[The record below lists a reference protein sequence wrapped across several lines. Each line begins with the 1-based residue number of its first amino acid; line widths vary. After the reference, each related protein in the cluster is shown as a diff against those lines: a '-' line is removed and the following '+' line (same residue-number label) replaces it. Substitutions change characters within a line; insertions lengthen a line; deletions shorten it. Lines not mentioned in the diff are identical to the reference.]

1 MARNIA
7 CWAFVVDR
15 SLVVVVVWEV
25 VNVMKYSPSQ
35 PTDRQWSPIP
45 STTWLQPEVGHRL
58 STSLLAIGRIWP
70 QVMTAIGGESGY
82 GAQPHPRFGQWR
94 SPRGHLARKSQSTSD
109 TTIHWSEHMI
119 PLWIVGRRSPV
130 GVSGRSSRK
139 LVSALGATRLQNG
152 AARTGLHTMAKAVL
166 LGTTAI
172 IWLESAFHARL
183 LGSVPRGS
191 RQLWT
196 NNLLG

>member
-1 MARNIA
+1 MTWWQPLAGRPLDTSLRA
-7 CWAFVVDR
+7 CCW
-15 SLVVVVVWEV
+15 
-25 VNVMKYSPSQ
+25 
-35 PTDRQWSPIP
+35 I
-45 STTWLQPEVGHRL
+45 WLQAATV
-58 STSLLAIGRIWP
+58 
-70 QVMTAIGGESGY
+70 VGGESGC
-82 GAQPHPRFGQWR
+82 AARHRPRFDQWR
-94 SPRGHLARKSQSTSD
+94 SPHGRSARKSPSTSD
-109 TTIHWSEHMI
+109 TTIRWSEHMF
-119 PLWIVGRRSPV
+119 PLWTVGRRPPV

-139 LVSALGATRLQNG
+139 LVSAFGATGLQNG
-152 AARTGLHTMAKAVL
+152 AASTGLHTMAKAML

>member
-1 MARNIA
+1 MGG
-7 CWAFVVDR
+7 CDVVIFMNWPP
-15 SLVVVVVWEV
+15 L
-25 VNVMKYSPSQ
+25 PA
-35 PTDRQWSPIP
+35 TDRPLRRGLSRTLPQLAVGHPP
-45 STTWLQPEVGHRL
+45 STNPQASGGIWLQAATAVGD
-58 STSLLAIGRIWP
+58 
-70 QVMTAIGGESGY
+70 ESGC
-82 GAQPHPRFGQWR
+82 GAQPHPRFDQWH
-94 SPRGHLARKSQSTSD
+94 SPHGRLARKSQSTSD
-109 TTIHWSEHMI
+109 TTIHWSEHMF
-119 PLWIVGRRSPV
+119 PPWIVGRRSPV

-139 LVSALGATRLQNG
+139 LVSALGATGLQNG
-152 AARTGLHTMAKAVL
+152 ATCTGLHAMAKAVL

>member
-1 MARNIA
+1 MTWWQPLAGRPRGTSLQA
-7 CWAFVVDR
+7 CCW
-15 SLVVVVVWEV
+15 
-25 VNVMKYSPSQ
+25 
-35 PTDRQWSPIP
+35 I
-45 STTWLQPEVGHRL
+45 WLQ
-58 STSLLAIGRIWP
+58 AA
-70 QVMTAIGGESGY
+70 TAVGGESGC
-82 GAQPHPRFGQWR
+82 GARPHPRFDQWR
-94 SPRGHLARKSQSTSD
+94 SPHGQLARKSQSTSD
-109 TTIHWSEHMI
+109 TTIRLSEHMF

-139 LVSALGATRLQNG
+139 LVSALGATGLQNG

>member
-1 MARNIA
+1 MNWPPLPA
-7 CWAFVVDR
+7 
-15 SLVVVVVWEV
+15 
-25 VNVMKYSPSQ
+25 
-35 PTDRQWSPIP
+35 TDRPLHQVR
-45 STTWLQPEVGHRL
+45 STTWRQPLVGLPL
-58 STSLLAIGRIWP
+58 STSLQAYGWISLQAATSVGD
-70 QVMTAIGGESGY
+70 ESGC
-82 GAQPHPRFGQWR
+82 GAQPHPRFDQWH
-94 SPRGHLARKSQSTSD
+94 SPHGHLARKSQSTSD
-109 TTIHWSEHMI
+109 TTIHWSEHMF
-119 PLWIVGRRSPV
+119 PPWIVGRRSPV

-139 LVSALGATRLQNG
+139 LVSAFGTTGLQNG
-152 AARTGLHTMAKAVL
+152 AARTGLHAMAKAVL

>member
-1 MARNIA
+1 
-7 CWAFVVDR
+7 
-15 SLVVVVVWEV
+15 L
-25 VNVMKYSPSQ
+25 
-35 PTDRQWSPIP
+35 
-45 STTWLQPEVGHRL
+45 
-58 STSLLAIGRIWP
+58 
-70 QVMTAIGGESGY
+70 
-82 GAQPHPRFGQWR
+82 
-94 SPRGHLARKSQSTSD
+94 
-109 TTIHWSEHMI
+109 SEHMF

-139 LVSALGATRLQNG
+139 LVSALGATGLQNG
-152 AARTGLHTMAKAVL
+152 ATCTGLHAMAKAVL

>member
-1 MARNIA
+1 MFTKLPPLPATDQQLRQG
-7 CWAFVVDR
+7 R
-15 SLVVVVVWEV
+15 SRTWH
-25 VNVMKYSPSQ
+25 Q
-35 PTDRQWSPIP
+35 PV
-45 STTWLQPEVGHRL
+45 VGHPLNTNLR
-58 STSLLAIGRIWP
+58 AFGRIWLRAR
-70 QVMTAIGGESGY
+70 TAIGGESGC
-82 GAQPHPRFGQWR
+82 GAQPHPRFDQWR
-94 SPRGHLARKSQSTSD
+94 NPHGHLARKSQSTSD
-109 TTIHWSEHMI
+109 TTIHWSEHMF

-139 LVSALGATRLQNG
+139 LVSALGATGLQNG

>member
-1 MARNIA
+1 MVT
-7 CWAFVVDR
+7 F
-15 SLVVVVVWEV
+15 
-25 VNVMKYSPSQ
+25 MKQ
-35 PTDRQWSPIP
+35 PPLPATDPQLHRGLSR
-45 STTWLQPEVGHRL
+45 TWCPPEVAHPL
-58 STSLLAIGRIWP
+58 NTNLQASGRIWLRTT
-70 QVMTAIGGESGY
+70 TAIGGESGY
-82 GAQPHPRFGQWR
+82 GARPHPRFDQWR
-94 SPRGHLARKSQSTSD
+94 SPHGHQARKSQSTSD
-109 TTIHWSEHMI
+109 TTIHWSEHMF

-130 GVSGRSSRK
+130 GESGRSSRK
-139 LVSALGATRLQNG
+139 LVSALGATGLQNG